1 MYCLSCNPVPM
12 PYWYTLCYYKFI
24 FHYGLQIMLAA
35 GNAQKREI
43 MCNDNLK
50 THNVKEAKP
59 SNTKKSP
66 KRQK

>member
-1 MYCLSCNPVPM
+1 MTKTSIELMQKASGY
-12 PYWYTLCYYKFI
+12 
-24 FHYGLQIMLAA
+24 MLAA

-43 MCNDNLK
+43 MCNGNLK